1 MRVDTS
7 KGAETVNYETCAT
20 WVKFFYDRL
29 SDNAE
34 SEDKQRSGVFS
45 KAFAVKATSL
55 VMINMIRL
63 MTKEEYDVGLHIQ
76 TQTRERFVNLLGA
89 PSSALPK
96 CSTFAPPHAEFLQR
110 FKESIPKAT
119 PLARQL
125 AILMIEGYSIETSEH
140 VRGYWKAGCA
150 LSLSYTGLGAIG
162 WFEKA
167 RDRLKLSGY
176 DLCKQLAIPAMLDF
190 IEEYLQLRRFQDSR
204 WIFCRLLE

>member
-1 MRVDTS
+1 MEDYQEEYTYSVFHGVLSYVKLDGCYVLPDTLISKESSAATKNTPAAGSVPIVKAWSFLSKRGDKPVDKMRVDTS
-7 KGAETVNYETCAT
+7 KGSETVNYETCAT

-96 CSTFAPPHAEFLQR
+96 CSTFAPPSRRILTKIQR
-110 FKESIPKAT
+110 IDSKSY
-119 PLARQL
+119 PLSPPARNP
-125 AILMIEGYSIETSEH
+125 
-140 VRGYWKAGCA
+140 
-150 LSLSYTGLGAIG
+150 
-162 WFEKA
+162 
-167 RDRLKLSGY
+167 Y
-176 DLCKQLAIPAMLDF
+176 D
-190 IEEYLQLRRFQDSR
+190 
-204 WIFCRLLE
+204 